1 MKERN
6 EIEVTDNCDNRIQV
20 FSSDGIFL
28 RLFGRNGDKQVELSL
43 WDSFGYKEREYF
55 SGGRF

>member
-43 WDSFGYKEREYF
+43 WDSF
-55 SGGRF
+55 

>member
-6 EIEVTDNCDNRIQV
+6 EIGVTDNCDNRIQV

-28 RLFGRNGDKQVELSL
+28 RLFGSETVIK
-43 WDSFGYKEREYF
+43 
-55 SGGRF
+55 GRIILVG

>member
-6 EIEVTDNCDNRIQV
+6 EIEVTDNGDNRIQV

-28 RLFGRNGDKQVELSL
+28 RLFGRNGDKQVELSS
-43 WDSFGYKEREYF
+43 WDSF
-55 SGGRF
+55 